1 MSRIGRRPIAVP
13 GGVTVECRGRQ
24 VSVKGPKGTLAEE
37 LPEVVQVQVEGGQ
50 VRFQRKG
57 EEKFAKA
64 AHGLARAMVANMVT
78 GVTEGFAR
86 ELEIHGVGYRAEV
99 AGRTLR
105 LTLGFSHPVE
115 MEIPQG
121 LQVSVKENT
130 RVRIEGVDRHRVG
143 QFAADVRGL
152 RPPEPYKGK
161 GIRYTDERV
170 RRKVGKAGA
179 A

>member
-1 MSRIGRRPIAVP
+1 VP
-13 GGVTVECRGRQ
+13 GGVSVECRGRQ

-37 LPEVVQVQVEGGQ
+37 LPGVVQIEVEGGQ
-50 VRFQRKG
+50 VRFQRTSD
-57 EEKFAKA
+57 EKFARA

-78 GVTEGFAR
+78 GVTQGFAR

-105 LTLGFSHPVE
+105 LTLGFSHPIE
-115 MEIPQG
+115 MAIPEG
-121 LQVSVKENT
+121 LQVSSKENN
-130 RVRIEGVDRHRVG
+130 RLRIEGVDKHRVG
-143 QFAADVRGL
+143 QFAADVRAL

-161 GIRYTDERV
+161 GIRYADERV